1 MPYPRGHGLAVP
13 DMPDARRYAG
23 QEAKDMP
30 TARYALAIL
39 ARAGDTWPGDRDD
52 GASPESG
59 GIRMSPTLGQG
70 ISQTERAIISKSD
83 SCTSPFA
90 HFEIAFQELEV

>member
-1 MPYPRGHGLAVP
+1 MPN
-13 DMPDARRYAG
+13 ARH
-23 QEAKDMP
+23 
-30 TARYALAIL
+30 ARDVL
-39 ARAGDTWPGDRDD
+39 ARAGDTWPGHRDD

-83 SCTSPFA
+83 SCTVWFTK
-90 HFEIAFQELEV
+90 